1 MTYRQIS
8 DTATTTWQALPEPN
22 PRKLGYYLASGQVQ
36 FSTYVGYTG
45 GKHFQERI
53 NRVNQVNT
61 NRGN

>member
-8 DTATTTWQALPEPN
+8 DTATATWQALPEPN

-53 NRVNQVNT
+53 NKANDKHT
-61 NRGN
+61 TKH